1 MRVGKLPLSLAT
13 RVDNICR
20 DVIGDTVD
28 ALSRQKDDLRDTY
41 ALRRCL
47 LQQVRQPGQAGELFS
62 HGVAGR
68 SAQPLSFDW
77 RMP

>member
-1 MRVGKLPLSLAT
+1 MHTQRTTSDTEAT
-13 RVDNICR
+13 VPNGYD
-20 DVIGDTVD
+20 
-28 ALSRQKDDLRDTY
+28 KDHNPSFLERTPHAFTTD

-47 LQQVRQPGQAGELFS
+47 LWEVWQPGELFS